1 MVLGFVGSFN
11 FPGVIFQYLSAKWVR
26 LAWSKPVGI
35 LFSKNN
41 SQETVEKAIEVSFW
55 ATHIAFMVG
64 IGLAI
69 WFFVNF
75 EFCPN

>member
-1 MVLGFVGSFN
+1 M
-11 FPGVIFQYLSAKWVR
+11 R
-26 LAWSKPVGI
+26 LAWGKPSGI
-35 LFSKNN
+35 FFSENT
-41 SQETVEKAIEVSFW
+41 SQETVEKAMEVSFW

-64 IGLAI
+64 IDLAI